1 MRITIRNLLASV
13 VLSLTAS
20 VAFAQGAA
28 PVAMPKVESANILEV
43 TKDVQAQRDA
53 AENKPGS
60 NQPIWKNANSDVAH
74 SVNFPNKEMGVLIQ
88 KSGQQWRLIRNGVI
102 TVWGGWLLVLM
113 AGLIATVFVI
123 KGQIKL
129 HEPKTG
135 RLLKR
140 FTSVERYS
148 HWLMAFSFL
157 ALAITGIFILWGK
170 YFLLPIMGGAAYGTF
185 LLVMKNIHNFT
196 GPLFTISIIL
206 FFVLYVKD
214 NVPNKG
220 DLTWL
225 ASFGGLWSGKH
236 IPSHRFNAGEKIWFW
251 GGVTVLGL
259 IVSASGWVLDMI
271 APIPGIEY
279 WRGTMQL
286 SHIIHSVA
294 AIIMT
299 VMAMGHIYVGSIGME
314 GALQGMKTG
323 YVDEAWGK
331 EHHELW
337 YDDIKSGKIKS

>member
-13 VLSLTAS
+13 VLSVTAS
-20 VAFAQGAA
+20 VVFAQGAA
-28 PVAMPKVESANILEV
+28 PAAKPQVESVNILEV
-43 TKDVQAQRDA
+43 SKDVQAQRDA

-60 NQPIWKNANSDVAH
+60 NQPIWKNANSDTVH
-74 SVNFPNKEMGVLIQ
+74 TVNFPNKEMGVLIQ

-102 TVWGGWLLVLM
+102 TVWGGWLLVIM

-135 RLLKR
+135 RLIKR
-140 FTSVERYS
+140 FSGLERFS

-170 YFLLPIMGGAAYGTF
+170 FFLLPIMGGAAYGTF

-196 GPLFTISIIL
+196 GPLFTVSILL

-214 NVPNKG
+214 NIPNKG
-220 DLTWL
+220 DLTWI
-225 ASFGGLWSGKH
+225 ASFGGLLSGKH

-259 IVSASGWVLDMI
+259 VVSASGWVLDMI
-271 APIPGIEY
+271 VPIPGIEY

-286 SHIIHSVA
+286 ANIIHGVA
-294 AIIMT
+294 AIVMT

-337 YDDIKSGKIKS
+337 YDDVKSGKIKS